1 MNAPGGVH
9 LLARS
14 VPLAMLLALISGLV
28 LGPHGLPAVP
38 GATGALVLAILG
50 ALMVRCARVAPAIVL
65 LAASCVLAGGAWGA
79 ARVASGDVTPLA
91 RWGHVQ
97 GIVVVDQWPAATRY
111 SVRAQV
117 IADGLWGSAAPASG
131 TRLLLDLP
139 SGTRTPEVGAV
150 IQVSGTIGPAAR
162 GAAPDWWSAWLRRK
176 HIAGRV
182 KADGWIPVGTRGGA
196 AGDRDALR
204 RWAGR
209 NVAAGLSGD
218 IAAIVRGMALGG
230 GLGMSEDT
238 AQRMRDAGL
247 WHLLAVSGQNVA
259 VVGIGMAALLG
270 AVGASRRNRLL
281 GMGVA
286 MGAYCLA
293 CDGGASVAR
302 AGLMGGLALAA
313 DLGGAPRLRWHAL
326 LLALAALLAWDPLSV
341 DDPGL
346 QLSFAAVCGLFVIAP
361 PLGRWLRGWMPPPLA
376 DLVAQSAGAGLA
388 TAPVLASGFGNL
400 STVGLL
406 ANLIAVPVAGPVVV
420 IALVGTV
427 ANAIWAPLGV
437 MLAMVAAVGAWI
449 VLLVARVAS
458 SIPGAVVPM
467 PGWAAVPL
475 SLVAGLPPTLWWWLR
490 RVPGVTSVRGT

>member
-1 MNAPGGVH
+1 MPLGGAH
-9 LLARS
+9 ALARH
-14 VPLAMLLALISGLV
+14 VPLAMLAALVVGLAL
-28 LGPHGLPAVP
+28 GPFGAPVATAAAGAVVMTVV
-38 GATGALVLAILG
+38 GWMLARN
-50 ALMVRCARVAPAIVL
+50 AHSRAAIVA
-65 LAASCVLAGGAWGA
+65 LAVACLCAGTAWGA
-79 ARVASGDVTPLA
+79 ARVQATEVRPLT

-97 GIVVVDQWPAATRY
+97 GTVVVDQWPSATRRA
-111 SVRAQV
+111 VRAQV
-117 IADGLWGSAAPASG
+117 IADGLWGSAAPAAG
-131 TRLLLDLP
+131 ARLLLDLP
-139 SGTRTPEVGAV
+139 SGTRPPEVGEV
-150 IQVSGTIGPAAR
+150 IQVSGTIGPAAQDR
-162 GAAPDWWSAWLRRK
+162 APDWWFAWLRRK
-176 HIAGRV
+176 HIAARV
-182 KADGWIPVGTRGGA
+182 KADGWTPVGTRGGA

-204 RWAGR
+204 RWAAR

-230 GLGMSEDT
+230 GMGMSEDT
-238 AQRMRDAGL
+238 SQRMRDAGL

-270 AVGASRRNRLL
+270 AAGASRRSRLV
-281 GMGVA
+281 GMGLA

-313 DLGGAPRLRWHAL
+313 DFGGAPRLRWHAL
-326 LLALAALLAWDPLSV
+326 LLALAVLLAWDPLSI

-361 PLGRWLRGWMPPPLA
+361 PVGRWLRGWLPGPVA
-376 DLVAQSAGAGLA
+376 DLVAQSTGAGLA

-427 ANAIWAPLGV
+427 AHALWAPLGV
-437 MLAMVAAVGAWI
+437 LVALVAAIGAWI

-467 PGWAAVPL
+467 PGWAALPL

-490 RVPGVTSVRGT
+490 RVPGVTSPRGT

>member
-1 MNAPGGVH
+1 
-9 LLARS
+9 
-14 VPLAMLLALISGLV
+14 MLVALVVGLIV
-28 LGPHGLPAVP
+28 GPHGVPVVPFAV
-38 GATGALVLAILG
+38 GAVALASVG
-50 ALMVRCARVAPAIVL
+50 GLMVHGARVPQAIAL
-65 LAASCVLAGGAWGA
+65 LAAACLLAGGAWA
-79 ARVASGDVTPLA
+79 SARVTTTDVVPLS

-97 GIVVVDQWPAATRY
+97 GTVTVDQWPSATRH

-117 IADGLWGSAAPASG
+117 IANGLWGSAAPVTG

-139 SGTRTPEVGAV
+139 SGTRPPEVGDV
-150 IQVSGTIGPAAR
+150 IQVSGTIGPAAQ
-162 GAAPDWWSAWLRRK
+162 GAAPEWWFAWLRRQ

-182 KADGWIPVGTRGGA
+182 RADGWTLVGTRGGA

-230 GLGMSEDT
+230 GMGMSEDT

-270 AVGASRRNRLL
+270 AVGASRRGRLL
-281 GMGVA
+281 GMGAA
-286 MGAYCLA
+286 MGTYCLA

-326 LLALAALLAWDPLSV
+326 LLALAVLLAWDPLSV

-361 PLGRWLRGWMPPPLA
+361 PLGRWLRGWLPGPVA

-427 ANAIWAPLGV
+427 AHWLWAPLGV
-437 MLAMVAAVGAWI
+437 LLAMVAAIGAWI
-449 VLLVARVAS
+449 VLVVARVAS

-467 PGWAAVPL
+467 PAWAALPL

-490 RVPGVTSVRGT
+490 RVPGVTSPRGT

>member
-1 MNAPGGVH
+1 MLVS
-9 LLARS
+9 LA
-14 VPLAMLLALISGLV
+14 AGLV
-28 LGPHGLPAVP
+28 VGPHGVPVVPFAV
-38 GATGALVLAILG
+38 GAVAMALAG
-50 ALMVRCARVAPAIVL
+50 GLMVRGAQAAGAIAL
-65 LAASCVLAGGAWGA
+65 IATACLLAGGAWA
-79 ARVASGDVTPLA
+79 SARVHVTDVAPLS

-97 GIVVVDQWPAATRY
+97 GTVVVDQWPSATRH

-117 IADGLWGSAAPASG
+117 VADGLWGSAAPGMG

-139 SGTRTPEVGAV
+139 SGTRPPEVGDV
-150 IQVSGTIGPAAR
+150 IRVSGTIGPAAQGR
-162 GAAPDWWSAWLRRK
+162 APDWWLAWLRRQ

-182 KADGWIPVGTRGGA
+182 KASGWTLAGTRGGL

-230 GLGMSEDT
+230 GMGMSEDT
-238 AQRMRDAGL
+238 SQRMRDAGL

-270 AVGASRRNRLL
+270 AAGASRRSRLL

-326 LLALAALLAWDPLSV
+326 LLALAVLLAWDPLSV

-361 PLGRWLRGWMPPPLA
+361 PVGRWLRGWFPAPVA

-490 RVPGVTSVRGT
+490 RVPGVTSLRGT